1 MFKVFYICSFVYLAF
16 TLISINSQGLRGVNR
31 RQNVFNLI
39 KKQKYDITF
48 LQETHWTDE
57 IQTDILREWKGQILF
72 NNFNATARRTAIL
85 FHPNFSFQSHHDSC
99 DSQGRSQQILIEC
112 GDRKFNL
119 VNIYAPGTDTERRN
133 YFVTLSAYLSATE
146 GNILGGD
153 FNCIS
158 DNRLD
163 KQGGNPLARQTA
175 ATILHTITSQN
186 NLVDM
191 WRDQHGDVRKFTWTG
206 RHPLD
211 NGCYEN

>member
-1 MFKVFYICSFVYLAF
+1 M
-16 TLISINSQGLRGVNR
+16 
-31 RQNVFNLI
+31 
-39 KKQKYDITF
+39 
-48 LQETHWTDE
+48 
-57 IQTDILREWKGQILF
+57 
-72 NNFNATARRTAIL
+72 
-85 FHPNFSFQSHHDSC
+85 
-99 DSQGRSQQILIEC
+99 
-112 GDRKFNL
+112 
-119 VNIYAPGTDTERRN
+119 NIYAPCTDTERRN

-146 GNILGGD
+146 GNILGGN
-153 FNCIS
+153 FNYIS